1 MRENLILISQ
11 FSLSSLVVSLLYYS
25 FSLFPPQTSQAFSN
39 TPSAEPI
46 FVSDTTIIPTQQ
58 RGKEI
63 SINGKKFIV
72 AWSQWKEGTTTHTG
86 ISDIGASTTLG
97 IELLSTN
104 NPNQQ
109 PVYWYLAN
117 PNQPIYLNTKFLAP
131 YRYLDI
137 TQLIQQMGAELNIVG
152 DTLQINY
159 PTAQVNDLYTL
170 QENGIQRLVLSLDRP
185 TTWQISQVKNE
196 ATLNIEGIT
205 DPTLIAQYQPQ
216 PIITENNTNIDED
229 DLGSATT
236 PKIPPQLF
244 SLTQNGTTTQLK
256 LNLPTAYGIQA
267 YTISNPNRLIIDIR
281 PDTLREKEITWQ
293 NGLTFHQR
301 YVKLQQDYF
310 PVTWLEIDLR
320 SSKLTLKP
328 LTGNKTSLTGIL
340 PLATMGRDT
349 EAIAAINA
357 GFFNRNNQLPLG
369 AIRVDGKWYSSPILN
384 RGAIAWNNQGQIKI
398 DRLTLQEN
406 LITPNQQF
414 TINFLNSA
422 YLETGIARYTSE
434 WGNNYTTLTDKETI
448 ITVENNQITAQYK
461 ANLAGLDSI
470 PIPKNGYLLILRKDD
485 TPATFLTQGTTV
497 KINRSTLPREFD
509 SYSNIIGAGPLL
521 LQNRRI
527 VLNPDAEKFS
537 KPFQQQSASRS
548 SIATLSSDRI
558 ILVAVHNRV
567 AGKGATLKEF
577 AQILQQLGAVN
588 ALNLDGGSSTS
599 LYLGGNLIDRYPQTA
614 ARVHNGIGLFLKT
627 SP

>member
-25 FSLFPPQTSQAFSN
+25 FSLFPPETSQAFSN
-39 TPSAEPI
+39 TLQAEPI

-58 RGKEI
+58 QGKEI
-63 SINGKKFIV
+63 SINGKKFTV

-86 ISDIGASTTLG
+86 LSDIGASTTLG

-137 TQLIQQMGAELNIVG
+137 TQLIQQMAAEINIVG

-185 TTWQISQVKNE
+185 TTWQVSQVKNE

-205 DPTLIAQYQPQ
+205 DPTLLAQYQPQ

-229 DLGSATT
+229 DLGSPTI
-236 PKIPPQLF
+236 PKIQPQLF

-256 LNLPTAYGIQA
+256 LNLQTAYGIQA

-328 LTGNKTSLTGIL
+328 ITPKKESLTGIL
-340 PLATMGRDT
+340 PLTTMGRDT

-384 RGAIAWNNQGQIKI
+384 RGAVAWNNQGQIKV

-434 WGNNYTTLTDKETI
+434 WGNTYTTLTDKETI

-461 ANLAGLDSI
+461 ANIAGQDSI
-470 PIPKNGYLLILRKDD
+470 PIPPNGYLLILRKDD
-485 TPATFLTQGTTV
+485 VPATYLTKGTTV
-497 KINRSTLPREFD
+497 KINRSTIPREFD

-567 AGKGATLKEF
+567 AGKGATLTEF

>member
-1 MRENLILISQ
+1 MRENLVLISQ
-11 FSLSSLVVSLLYYS
+11 FSLSSLVFSLLYYS
-25 FSLFPPQTSQAFSN
+25 FSLFPPQTPKAFSN
-39 TPSAEPI
+39 SLSPEPILVSDSQTPS
-46 FVSDTTIIPTQQ
+46 TIQ

-86 ISDIGASTTLG
+86 ITDVGAMQTLG
-97 IELLSTN
+97 IELLSTS

-109 PVYWYLAN
+109 PIYWYLAN

-137 TQLIQQMGAELNIVG
+137 TQIIPQLRAELNIVG
-152 DTLQINY
+152 DTLQINF
-159 PTAQVNDLYTL
+159 PTAKINDLYTR
-170 QENGIQRLVLSLDRP
+170 QEMGIQRLVLSFDRP
-185 TTWQISQVKNE
+185 TTWQVSQVKNE

-205 DPTLIAQYQPQ
+205 EPTLLEQYQPQ
-216 PIITENNTNIDED
+216 PIITENNTNTDED
-229 DLGSATT
+229 DLGSPAIE
-236 PKIPPQLF
+236 KIQPQLF

-281 PDTLREKEITWQ
+281 PDTLPEKDITWQ
-293 NGLTFHQR
+293 NGLIFHQR
-301 YVKLQQDYF
+301 YVNLQQDYF

-320 SSKLTLKP
+320 SSKITLKP
-328 LTGNKTSLTGIL
+328 ITGKKESLTGIL

-349 EAIAAINA
+349 QAIAAINA

-369 AIRVDGKWYSSPILN
+369 AIRVDETWYSSPILN

-398 DRLTLQEN
+398 ERLTLQEN
-406 LITPNQQF
+406 LITANQQF

-422 YLETGIARYTSE
+422 YLETGIARYTTE
-434 WGNNYTTLTDKETI
+434 WGNTYTTLTDQETI
-448 ITVENNQITAQYK
+448 LTVKNNQITAQDK
-461 ANLAGLDSI
+461 SNIAGQDSI

-485 TPATFLTQGTTV
+485 TPALSLPIGTSV
-497 KINRSTLPREFD
+497 KINRSTIPIEFE
-509 SYSNIIGAGPLL
+509 SYPNIIGAGPLL
-521 LQNRRI
+521 LQNKRV
-527 VLNPDAEKFS
+527 VLNADAEKFS

-548 SIATLSSDRI
+548 AIATTSPDKI

-567 AGKGATLKEF
+567 GGKGATLKEF

-599 LYLGGNLIDRYPQTA
+599 LYLGGNLIDRSPQTA
-614 ARVHNGIGLFLKT
+614 ARVHNGIGLFLNT

>member
-25 FSLFPPQTSQAFSN
+25 FSFFPPKTSQAFSN
-39 TPSAEPI
+39 IPSAEPTL
-46 FVSDTTIIPTQQ
+46 VSDTTIIPTQQ
-58 RGKEI
+58 QGKEI
-63 SINGKKFIV
+63 SINGKTFTV

-86 ISDIGASTTLG
+86 ISDISASTTLG

-137 TQLIQQMGAELNIVG
+137 TQLIQQMGAEIKIVG

-170 QENGIQRLVLSLDRP
+170 QENGIQRLVLFLDRP
-185 TTWQISQVKNE
+185 TTWNVGVWSPNPII
-196 ATLNIEGIT
+196 NIEGIT
-205 DPTLIAQYQPQ
+205 NPTLLAQYQPQ

-229 DLGSATT
+229 DLGSPTT
-236 PKIPPQLF
+236 EKIPPQLF

-256 LNLPTAYGIQA
+256 LNLPTGYGIQA

-301 YVKLQQDYF
+301 YVRLKQDYF

-328 LTGNKTSLTGIL
+328 ITGKKESLTGIL

-434 WGNNYTTLTDKETI
+434 WGNTYTTLTDKETI

-461 ANLAGLDSI
+461 ANIAGQDSI

-521 LQNRRI
+521 LQNRRV
-527 VLNPDAEKFS
+527 VLDADAEKFS

-548 SIATLSSDRI
+548 SIATLSSDKI

-567 AGKGATLKEF
+567 GGKGATLKEF

-599 LYLGGNLIDRYPQTA
+599 LYLGGNLIDRFPQTA
-614 ARVHNGIGLFLKT
+614 ARVHNGIGLFLNT